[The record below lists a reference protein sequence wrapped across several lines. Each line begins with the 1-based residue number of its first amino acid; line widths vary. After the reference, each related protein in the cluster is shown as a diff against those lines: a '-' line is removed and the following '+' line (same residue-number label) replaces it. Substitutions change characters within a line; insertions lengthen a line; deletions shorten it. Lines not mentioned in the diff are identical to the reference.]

1 MKELDTMKKLM
12 TLLAV
17 MALLLVPSAAFA
29 QDDGTVTVVHGVPD
43 LEVDVWVNGE
53 ATLPG
58 FTFGTVT
65 DPLTLPAGD
74 YDIEIYPAGT
84 DPEGNDPALADTVTL
99 PAGAN
104 ASIVAHLDA
113 DGNPTLSV
121 FVNDTSA
128 IDAGNGRVTARHV
141 AAAPTVDIL
150 ANGDALFAGVANPNE
165 GVADVPADTYNV
177 QIVPAGETEP
187 VVFETDLDI
196 PEGTNVIAYAIG
208 SLDGGS
214 FTVVAQTIGGLGSAP
229 EGVPTGTGGLAGGSA
244 PFVTITLLAGL
255 VAIAGGALVLRRS
268 N

>member
-1 MKELDTMKKLM
+1 MKKLL
-12 TLLAV
+12 TLIAVIALLAI
-17 MALLLVPSAAFA
+17 PTAAFA

-43 LEVDVWVNGE
+43 LEVDVWVNGD
-53 ATLPG
+53 ATLPN

-74 YDIEIYPAGT
+74 YEIEIYPAGT

-104 ASIVAHLDA
+104 ATIVAHLDA

-128 IDAGNGRVTARHV
+128 IAAGNGRVTARHV

-150 ANGDALFAGVANPNE
+150 ADDAALFSGVSNPQE
-165 GVADVPADTYNV
+165 GASDVPTGTYNV
-177 QIVPAGETEP
+177 KIVPAGTTET

-196 PEGTNVIAYAIG
+196 PEGANVIVYAVG
-208 SLDGGS
+208 SVDGGS
-214 FTVVAQTIGGLGSAP
+214 FTVVAQTISGLGSAP
-229 EGVPTGTGGLAGGSA
+229 SGVPTGTGGQAAGGF
-244 PFVTITLLAGL
+244 PLAVLIMALGL
-255 VAIAGGALVLRRS
+255 AAMAGGGLALRRS
-268 N
+268 SK

>member
-1 MKELDTMKKLM
+1 MRKLL
-12 TLLAV
+12 TLLAI
-17 MALLLVPSAAFA
+17 MALLAVPSAAFA

-43 LEVDVWVNGE
+43 LEVDVWVNGD

-84 DPEGNDPALADTVTL
+84 DPDGNEPALADTVTL

-113 DGNPTLSV
+113 GGAPTLSV
-121 FVNDTSA
+121 FVNDISA
-128 IDAGNGRVTARHV
+128 IAAGNGRVTARHV

-150 ANGDALFAGVANPNE
+150 ANDAVLFGGVSNPAE
-165 GVADVPADTYNV
+165 GVADVPAATYDV
-177 QIVPAGETEP
+177 KIVPTGATEP
-187 VVFETDLDI
+187 VVFQTDLAV
-196 PEGTNVIAYAIG
+196 PEGTNVIVYAIG

-214 FTVVAQTIGGLGSAP
+214 FTVAAQAISGLHSAP
-229 EGVPTGTGGLAGGSA
+229 TGVPTGSGGLAGDGA
-244 PFVTITLLAGL
+244 PLRSMMFAALGLLA
-255 VAIAGGALVLRRS
+255 IAAGAATLRR
-268 N
+268 NEG

>member
-1 MKELDTMKKLM
+1 MKKLFT
-12 TLLAV
+12 TLAL
-17 MALLLVPSAAFA
+17 MALFLIPSAAFA

-43 LEVDVWVNGE
+43 LEVDVWVNGD
-53 ATLPG
+53 ALLPG

-65 DPLTLPAGD
+65 DALTLPAGD

-113 DGNPTLSV
+113 DGAPMLSV

-150 ANGDALFAGVANPNE
+150 ANDGALFAGVSNPQE
-165 GVADVPADTYNV
+165 GVADVPADTYDV
-177 QIVPAGETEP
+177 KIVPAGATEP
-187 VVFETDLDI
+187 VVFQTDLTI
-196 PEGTNVIAYAIG
+196 PEGTNVIVYAIG
-208 SLDGGS
+208 SLEGES
-214 FTVVAQTIGGLGSAP
+214 FTVAAQTIGGLHSAP
-229 EGVPTGTGGLAGGSA
+229 EGVPTGSGGLAG
-244 PFVTITLLAGL
+244 AGFPL
-255 VAIAGGALVLRRS
+255 GGLAIALGLAALLGGGLVLRRT
-268 N
+268 NA

>member
-1 MKELDTMKKLM
+1 MMKKLF
-12 TLLAV
+12 TTLAVVALLAV
-17 MALLLVPSAAFA
+17 PATASA
-29 QDDGTVTVVHGVPD
+29 QDEGIVTVVHGVPD
-43 LEVDVWVNGE
+43 LEVDVWVNGD
-53 ATLPG
+53 ALLPG

-65 DPLTLPAGD
+65 DPLTLPAAD

-121 FVNDTSA
+121 FVNDIST

-150 ANGDALFAGVANPNE
+150 ANDDVLFGGVSNPQE

-177 QIVPAGETEP
+177 KIVPAGATEP
-187 VVFETDLDI
+187 VVFETDLGI
-196 PEGTNVIAYAIG
+196 PEGTNVIVYAIG
-208 SLDGGS
+208 SLEGETFG
-214 FTVVAQTIGGLGSAP
+214 VAAQTIANLHTPPA
-229 EGVPTGTGGLAGGSA
+229 GVPTGDAGLAAGGLPLTMMLLAALGLALAGGGA
-244 PFVTITLLAGL
+244 VLA
-255 VAIAGGALVLRRS
+255 RKT